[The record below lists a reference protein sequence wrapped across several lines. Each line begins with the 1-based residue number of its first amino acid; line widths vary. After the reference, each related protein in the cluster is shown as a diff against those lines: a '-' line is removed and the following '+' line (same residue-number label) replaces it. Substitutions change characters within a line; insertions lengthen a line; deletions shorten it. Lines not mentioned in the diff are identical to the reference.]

1 MRIRKTSLLFGLS
14 CLIVFGCIVLLL
26 GKNKNLAGDDQVSVC
41 LTDHITPFGFIYKFF
56 FYTE

>member
-26 GKNKNLAGDDQVSVC
+26 GKNKNLAGDDQVNV
-41 LTDHITPFGFIYKFF
+41 F
-56 FYTE
+56 

>member
-26 GKNKNLAGDDQVSVC
+26 GKNKNLAGDDQVN
-41 LTDHITPFGFIYKFF
+41 TITRSYHGF
-56 FYTE
+56 TPT